1 MSAPHHR
8 PAAARGRTVASSA
21 IQTGLFGNDYGQ
33 YEVQGRTFLLSFL
46 LHVGIVLLLAASTR
60 FVVVHRQEIQ
70 QQVISLVST
79 DIGRYLPDPLTQP
92 GRGGGGGDLD
102 KLPPTKGGLPK
113 LAREQIAPPA
123 VVLRNE
129 NPKLPVEATIVA
141 PPELKLPVA
150 AQVGDPFQGI
160 SGVLS
165 NGRGSGGGIGNGRG
179 TGVGPGSGPGAG
191 PGSGGGIYVAG
202 GGVTAPRVVYD
213 PDPDFS
219 DEARKAKYQ
228 GTVLLWLIV
237 GADGRAHDIKV
248 ARSLG
253 MGLDEKAIAAV
264 QTWRF
269 EPGKLNGAPVPVQV
283 NVAVNFRLY

>member
-1 MSAPHHR
+1 M
-8 PAAARGRTVASSA
+8 PASDQSSSGARGKSFASSA
-21 IQTGLFGNDYGQ
+21 VQTGLFGNDYGQ
-33 YEVQGRTFLLSFL
+33 YEVQRRTFLLSFL
-46 LHVGIVLLLAASTR
+46 LHAAVVLILVGSTR
-60 FVVVHRQEIQ
+60 FVIGHRQEIK
-70 QQVISLVST
+70 QQVMSLVPT
-79 DIGRYLPDPLTQP
+79 DIGRYVPDRLTQP

-113 LAREQIAPPA
+113 LAREQFAPPA

-129 NPKLPVEATIVA
+129 DPKLPVEPTIVA
-141 PPELKLPVA
+141 PPELKMPVA
-150 AQVGDPFQGI
+150 AQLGDPFEGI

-202 GGVTAPRVVYD
+202 GGVTAPRVIYD
-213 PDPDFS
+213 PDPEFS
-219 DEARKAKYQ
+219 DEARKAKHQ
-228 GTVLLWLIV
+228 GTVLLWLVV
-237 GADGRAHDIKV
+237 GPDGRAHDIRV

-253 MGLDEKAIAAV
+253 MGLDERAIAAV

-269 EPGKLNGAPVPVQV
+269 EPGKMNGAPVAVQI
-283 NVAVNFRLY
+283 NVSVYFHLY

>member
-1 MSAPHHR
+1 MSAPNQGSS
-8 PAAARGRTVASSA
+8 AARGRASGSAA
-21 IQTGLFGNDYGQ
+21 IQTGLFGSDYGG

-46 LHVGIVLLLAASTR
+46 LHATVVLMLVASTR
-60 FVVVHRQEIQ
+60 FVLVHRQEIK

-79 DIGRYLPDPLTQP
+79 DIGKYLPDPLTKP

-113 LAREQIAPPA
+113 LAREQIAPPV

-129 NPKLPVEATIVA
+129 NPKLPVEPTIVA

-179 TGVGPGSGPGAG
+179 TGIGPGSGPGAG

-202 GGVTAPRVVYD
+202 GGVTAPRVLYD
-213 PDPDFS
+213 PDPEFS

-269 EPGKLNGAPVPVQV
+269 EPGKLNGTPVSVQV